1 MKLASKTVRQKLPDP
16 LNINKDSTVG
26 VSFAIDLRA
35 SMKKQTD
42 GSYVFDPMLWLRL
55 LGTGTPP
62 MPLQKF
68 TGKIVSIDAA
78 TKQLKVQKGEG
89 TNASIIVVNANN
101 AQIFISEI
109 QSGGFL
115 TTRVADFNALKV
127 AQKIEVTGQLNSQ
140 GVVEALTIM
149 IGDTMLPPLPIIAIG
164 TIAAINP
171 ANKTL
176 ALSVESLSGVQT
188 FAPVKKI
195 NLTWDD
201 KTKFSDTLGA
211 VLTPDRLQVGDRL
224 GATITSLAD
233 PALATLVIVFR
244 PYVTGIVADVTGL
257 PISFVANLYPDPR
270 VVSPVQR
277 KVTVRLTATTKIKN
291 ALGADLKPCD
301 ITVGSQIYAI
311 GNLAAGA
318 GEMTTEY
325 VVVIGLE
332 VKGVTSDVNVAT
344 KTFVVTTENG
354 TKVKFAVN
362 ERTVI
367 LLACPTCLSIG
378 FTPPDEFIKLIAN
391 KPYSVTVFGLQDA
404 SGTMQAVSIIAE
416 EKK

>member
-1 MKLASKTVRQKLPDP
+1 
-16 LNINKDSTVG
+16 
-26 VSFAIDLRA
+26 
-35 SMKKQTD
+35 
-42 GSYVFDPMLWLRL
+42 
-55 LGTGTPP
+55 
-62 MPLQKF
+62 
-68 TGKIVSIDAA
+68 
-78 TKQLKVQKGEG
+78 
-89 TNASIIVVNANN
+89 
-101 AQIFISEI
+101 
-109 QSGGFL
+109 
-115 TTRVADFNALKV
+115 
-127 AQKIEVTGQLNSQ
+127 
-140 GVVEALTIM
+140 M

-311 GNLAAGA
+311 GNLTAGA